1 MDADTYVMPYGY
13 DLPWTNHRTPDDRRE
28 DSMSIRFSGL
38 LAALVLFT
46 TPAFAND
53 TLDAIGRNLA
63 AGEYPGITGGMLSV
77 DGKVMFEAYAPG
89 VEAGDRQDIRSATK
103 SITAILVG
111 ELIEDGR
118 LRSVKV
124 KVADI
129 LQDEFKAIPQGDPK
143 RDITIEDLLTMRTGL
158 ACNDWAEAS
167 VGHEDKMYK
176 TRDWAAFLLAQPI
189 AHEVGEHFS
198 YCTGGVVLLGRVI
211 RKLSGRDVPD
221 FANERLFGPLGI
233 EGARWD
239 STPQGHTDT
248 GGHLRLTLRDLYKIG
263 MLMANGGAMEGGAG
277 RVQLVAPKWHRAMT
291 TEHTRIYERRQR
303 YGYLWWLDSGEVAGK
318 PVSLVYA
325 QGNGGNFI
333 LIVPE
338 LKLVAAFTGKNYGKP
353 EQFIPLQLLSREI
366 VPALVGGGE

>member
-1 MDADTYVMPYGY
+1 
-13 DLPWTNHRTPDDRRE
+13 
-28 DSMSIRFSGL
+28 MSIRYPGL
-38 LAALVLFT
+38 LVALVILAA
-46 TPAFAND
+46 PAFAND

-63 AGEYPGITGGMLSV
+63 AGEYKGITGGMLSV
-77 DGKVMFEAYAPG
+77 DGEVIFEAYAPG
-89 VEAGDRQDIRSATK
+89 VDAGDRQDIRSATK

-118 LRSVKV
+118 LKSVKV

-129 LQDEFKAIPQGDPK
+129 LEDEFKAIPKGDPK

-176 TRDWAAFLLAQPI
+176 TRDWAAFLLSQPI
-189 AHEVGEHFS
+189 AYEVGEHFS

-221 FANERLFGPLGI
+221 YANERVFGPLGI
-233 EGARWD
+233 EGAKWD
-239 STPQGHTDT
+239 STPRGYTDT
-248 GGHLRLTLRDLYKIG
+248 GGHLELTLRDLHKIG
-263 MLMANGGAMEGGAG
+263 MLMANGGALDRGSDSA
-277 RVQLVAPKWHRAMT
+277 QIVAPEWHRAMT
-291 TEHTRIYERRQR
+291 AEHTRIHERRQR
-303 YGYLWWLDSGEVAGK
+303 YGYLWWLDTGDVKGK
-318 PVSLVYA
+318 LVSLVYA
-325 QGNGGNFI
+325 HGNGGNFI

-338 LKLVAAFTGKNYGKP
+338 LNLVAAFTGKNYGKP

-366 VPALVGGGE
+366 VPSLVEDAD